1 MFNYYT
7 IILALLTAAAAGLV
21 GSFALM
27 KRMTLAGDVISHIAL
42 PGLAVAYLFKF
53 DPLIGAGATLLLGT
67 LLIWRLERSTS
78 LNTETAIGVIFV
90 GALAI
95 GALLASGDELIEAL
109 FGASGAVTPL
119 GFFLGLV
126 GVALIFSFIILAREK
141 LILSLFS
148 SDLAQTAGINVSR
161 INLSYLLTFSLTILL
176 GLHFLGALLVG
187 ALIIIPAAAGR
198 QLTHRLNSFLAASS
212 LVSVASTAL
221 GFIAVTYRPS
231 LPLGPTIVA
240 IAAIIFILSL
250 LKKKY

>member
-1 MFNYYT
+1 MLNFYS
-7 IILALLTAAAAGLV
+7 IILALFTAAAAGLV

-53 DPLIGAGATLLLGT
+53 DPLVGAGATLLLGT
-67 LLIWRLERSTS
+67 LLIWRLEKSTS

-109 FGASGAVTPL
+109 FGASGTVTPI
-119 GFFLGLV
+119 GFFLGLI
-126 GVALIFSFIILAREK
+126 GVALIFSFIIFAREK

-161 INLSYLLTFSLTILL
+161 INLSYLLIFSLTILL

-198 QLTHRLNSFLAASS
+198 QLTHRLNPFLAASS
-212 LVSVASTAL
+212 LISVASTAL
-221 GFIAVTYRPS
+221 GFLAVGHRPS
-231 LPLGPTIVA
+231 LPLGPTIVT
-240 IAAIIFILSL
+240 IAAIIFVLSL
-250 LKKKY
+250 LKKKD